1 MEVHL
6 VGLVGLQQEGE
17 LLQAGEE
24 LGVVGDAPDG
34 AEEGSGVGE
43 EGDRVRGELEG
54 EPRLL
59 HHLHPRLP
67 LGLLLLENAL
77 VLLDYCLRL
86 LEYSLSLRKHV
97 LGLLQKSL
105 GLLCDCLGLL
115 EYFCLHDRRLLHQG
129 LRLLH
134 NCLGLLE
141 YILEDHGGLEGGLGL
156 F

>member
-1 MEVHL
+1 M
-6 VGLVGLQQEGE
+6 
-17 LLQAGEE
+17 
-24 LGVVGDAPDG
+24 VGDAPDG
-34 AEEGSGVGE
+34 PEEGSGVGE
-43 EGDRVRGELEG
+43 EGDRVGGELEG

-59 HHLHPRLP
+59 DHLHPRLP
-67 LGLLLLENAL
+67 LGLLLLLENAL

-97 LGLLQKSL
+97 LRLLQK
-105 GLLCDCLGLL
+105 GLLCECLGLL
-115 EYFCLHDRRLLHQG
+115 EYFCLHDRGLLNQG

-134 NCLGLLE
+134 NCLRLLE